1 MLVVTYFPERCIPI
15 LFIVVDSDSIP
26 ILGLNTCDKL
36 NLIKK
41 VYQISHD
48 VNSDSIQDEFS
59 DCFGEIG
66 CLNKIHHIEIRDDVK
81 PVVVP
86 VRKIPYALKSKLKE
100 ELQRMVT
107 LDIIEPVE
115 KPTEWVNALVV
126 VSKPNGKLRI
136 YLDPRPLNKAIKRQH
151 HRLPTTEEIIAE
163 MSGACYFSKLDAA
176 SGYWQIRVDEESS
189 NLLAFA
195 TPFGRYRF
203 KRLPFGI
210 HSASEVFQ
218 AEIASIIADLPGCAN
233 SQDDIIVWGTSKE
246 EHDRRL
252 RNVLL
257 RIRNSG
263 LKLNSSKCIFGTTS
277 LTFLGHTL
285 SADGITPD
293 PTKVGAIVNM
303 PIPKSKADLQRFL
316 GMVNYLGKFIQNL
329 SQITSPLRDMLKKN
343 VIFDLQQPQMTAIQE
358 IKKLITSPPCL
369 KYYDPNLPTRL
380 KPDASSEGLGAL
392 LEQNHGTAD
401 CEQWFPIAFASRALA
416 PYEKNYA
423 QIEKETLSIVF
434 GTERFHEYLY
444 GHHFT
449 VFNDHQPLK
458 SIFQKSITQCPPR
471 IQRFFMKLQKY
482 DFNLEYSPGK
492 SMVVSDA
499 LSEAY
504 LNNHST
510 EIDDVDLIH
519 SIQLT
524 FDSLPI
530 SEARLNQLQQE
541 TASDNILQQLK
552 EVTLNGWPEKRSI
565 PPSIKPYYSIRGE
578 IVYNNGLLLKG
589 LRIIIPSS
597 LRSTM
602 KDIIHHGHNG
612 IERCKNR
619 ARQSIYWPGINREIE
634 DLVSRCS
641 LCSTHRNKQ
650 QKEPLIEHEIP
661 DTPWTKVASDLFTLC
676 GHDDV
681 IVTDYFSKFVEIERL
696 PNKSSTTVINKIKKI
711 FSQHGIPKE
720 LCTDNGPEYSA
731 ACFKRFAKEWDFK
744 HTTSSPHFSQ
754 SNGFAER
761 AIQTVKKSLLKA
773 HHGNQ
778 DIPRFID
785 PQHHPRPG

>member
-1 MLVVTYFPERCIPI
+1 M
-15 LFIVVDSDSIP
+15 SD
-26 ILGLNTCDKL
+26 
-36 NLIKK
+36 
-41 VYQISHD
+41 
-48 VNSDSIQDEFS
+48 
-59 DCFGEIG
+59 
-66 CLNKIHHIEIRDDVK
+66 
-81 PVVVP
+81 
-86 VRKIPYALKSKLKE
+86 
-100 ELQRMVT
+100 
-107 LDIIEPVE
+107 
-115 KPTEWVNALVV
+115 
-126 VSKPNGKLRI
+126 
-136 YLDPRPLNKAIKRQH
+136 
-151 HRLPTTEEIIAE
+151 
-163 MSGACYFSKLDAA
+163 ACYFSKLDAA

-189 NLLAFA
+189 NLLAFG
-195 TPFGRYRF
+195 TPFGRHRF
-203 KRLPFGI
+203 KRPPFGI

-233 SQDDIIVWGTSKE
+233 SEDDIIVWGTSKE

-263 LKLNSSKCIFGTTS
+263 LKLNSSKCIFGTTC

-293 PTKVGAIVNM
+293 PTKVEAIVNM

-449 VFNDHQPLK
+449 VFNDHQSLK

-499 LSEAY
+499 LSRAY

-565 PPSIKPYYSIRGE
+565 PPSI
-578 IVYNNGLLLKG
+578 
-589 LRIIIPSS
+589 
-597 LRSTM
+597 
-602 KDIIHHGHNG
+602 H
-612 IERCKNR
+612 
-619 ARQSIYWPGINREIE
+619 Q
-634 DLVSRCS
+634 
-641 LCSTHRNKQ
+641 
-650 QKEPLIEHEIP
+650 
-661 DTPWTKVASDLFTLC
+661 
-676 GHDDV
+676 
-681 IVTDYFSKFVEIERL
+681 
-696 PNKSSTTVINKIKKI
+696 
-711 FSQHGIPKE
+711 
-720 LCTDNGPEYSA
+720 
-731 ACFKRFAKEWDFK
+731 
-744 HTTSSPHFSQ
+744 
-754 SNGFAER
+754 
-761 AIQTVKKSLLKA
+761 AILQ
-773 HHGNQ
+773 
-778 DIPRFID
+778 
-785 PQHHPRPG
+785 HPRRNRLQ

>member
-1 MLVVTYFPERCIPI
+1 
-15 LFIVVDSDSIP
+15 
-26 ILGLNTCDKL
+26 
-36 NLIKK
+36 
-41 VYQISHD
+41 
-48 VNSDSIQDEFS
+48 
-59 DCFGEIG
+59 
-66 CLNKIHHIEIRDDVK
+66 
-81 PVVVP
+81 
-86 VRKIPYALKSKLKE
+86 
-100 ELQRMVT
+100 
-107 LDIIEPVE
+107 
-115 KPTEWVNALVV
+115 
-126 VSKPNGKLRI
+126 
-136 YLDPRPLNKAIKRQH
+136 
-151 HRLPTTEEIIAE
+151 
-163 MSGACYFSKLDAA
+163 
-176 SGYWQIRVDEESS
+176 
-189 NLLAFA
+189 
-195 TPFGRYRF
+195 
-203 KRLPFGI
+203 
-210 HSASEVFQ
+210 
-218 AEIASIIADLPGCAN
+218 
-233 SQDDIIVWGTSKE
+233 
-246 EHDRRL
+246 
-252 RNVLL
+252 
-257 RIRNSG
+257 
-263 LKLNSSKCIFGTTS
+263 
-277 LTFLGHTL
+277 
-285 SADGITPD
+285 
-293 PTKVGAIVNM
+293 
-303 PIPKSKADLQRFL
+303 
-316 GMVNYLGKFIQNL
+316 
-329 SQITSPLRDMLKKN
+329 MLKKN
-343 VIFDLQQPQMTAIQE
+343 VIFDLQQPQLSTIQE

-392 LEQNHGTAD
+392 LEQNHGTED

-458 SIFQKSITQCPPR
+458 SIFKKSITQCPPR

-499 LSEAY
+499 LSRAY

-519 SIQLT
+519 SVQFT
-524 FDSLPI
+524 FDTLPI

-541 TASDNILQQLK
+541 TASDHILQQLK

-578 IVYNNGLLLKG
+578 IVYHNGLLLKG
-589 LRIIIPSS
+589 SRIIIPSS
-597 LRSTM
+597 LRNAM
-602 KDIIHHGHNG
+602 KEIIHHGHNG

-619 ARQSIYWPGINREIE
+619 ARQSVYWPGINHEIE

-641 LCSTHRNKQ
+641 LCSAHRNKQ

-661 DTPWTKVASDLFTLC
+661 DAPWTKVASDLFTLC
-676 GHDDV
+676 GHDYV

-696 PNKSSTTVINKIKKI
+696 PDKSSPTVINKIKKI
-711 FSQHGIPKE
+711 FSRHGIPKE

-731 ACFKRFAKEWDFK
+731 ACFKRFTKEWDFK

-754 SNGFAER
+754 SNGFVER

-778 DIPRFID
+778 DPYLALLILNTTPGHDDISPAMRLFGHQPRSTLPSLHPITANYPKKEKKTKVIKNYNQHARTLPDLQPGTVVRMRLPGDKRWNQMGKVIKKCAVPRSYLVLNEKGHEVRRNRRHLLPCKEKFNVQNNDDDLVEPTTQVIPQARHNTTSTTPNLVTRSGRIIRK
-785 PQHHPRPG
+785 PARYNN